1 MWSLLTNLK
10 FSTVWCE
17 SSAIIINSYCLY
29 WKHANK
35 IGELPNV
42 PHWNQPRLE
51 RGHLNT
57 RVETGFAHDVM
68 VRREQQIKRTSV
80 ETVFL
85 PLTSHRL
92 WSPKH
97 SMRFTVQA
105 SRIPRARSKAQS
117 ILLQSEPP
125 EMGSRRQQTMA
136 FNNLYLTLVSPGAPW
151 RYWSAFD
158 SHLMS

>member
-57 RVETGFAHDVM
+57 CVETGFAHDVM

-92 WSPKH
+92 WSPEALYEIH
-97 SMRFTVQA
+97 CA
-105 SRIPRARSKAQS
+105 SITHTTGT
-117 ILLQSEPP
+117 LQSAINSPAV
-125 EMGSRRQQTMA
+125 GTTWDGQQA
-136 FNNLYLTLVSPGAPW
+136 PANNGIQQSLFDPCEPW
-151 RYWSAFD
+151 RTLALLICFW
-158 SHLMS
+158 